1 MKAPVSVVYHP
12 GEKGMKG
19 TDGMVVGLAEA
30 IVMAFEL
37 VPVHLVGASGKPF
50 ALVRNHVTKF
60 RPSFVLCET
69 TKRPTIFLDTLRGR
83 SRDTLGD
90 DWTPRAFTVI

>member
-19 TDGMVVGLAEA
+19 ADGMVVRLAEA

-50 ALVRNHVTKF
+50 ALMCDH
-60 RPSFVLCET
+60 
-69 TKRPTIFLDTLRGR
+69 G
-83 SRDTLGD
+83 
-90 DWTPRAFTVI
+90 